1 MVNAIASKRVTTQ
14 AENQVESL
22 ELEVDIETDGY
33 IYIYVANESTND
45 VNVFFDDLTVTHLGA
60 KLLQTTD
67 YYPFGAVA
75 SQWTDEDYRF
85 GYQGLFTEND
95 PETGLVHFEARNY
108 DPIAGRWLAVDP
120 QGQFASPYT
129 GMGNMPNL
137 GVDPDGEFVLSLI
150 SKIVAGDIDNVGDV
164 FRTILTGLIT
174 DPINIIGALN
184 PVNIF
189 STGVGIISGLG
200 DGIFNGDWDKLGN
213 TGEIF
218 LGQFYT
224 DNNRSV
230 FGEILQ
236 GVGRNTW
243 ELPQTTVGYN
253 YSQWRNTSGKVDRV
267 ELFGGAT
274 FSLQEYGDGSGISLG
289 NFINANLPGKFRGV
303 PNDPLLMHEYGHTF
317 DSQLFGSLYLPVVGL
332 SSTRSANKAVYD
344 PTTGGTTHD
353 THWTERRA
361 NRPCCEIL

>member
-1 MVNAIASKRVTTQ
+1 
-14 AENQVESL
+14 
-22 ELEVDIETDGY
+22 
-33 IYIYVANESTND
+33 
-45 VNVFFDDLTVTHLGA
+45 
-60 KLLQTTD
+60 
-67 YYPFGAVA
+67 
-75 SQWTDEDYRF
+75 
-85 GYQGLFTEND
+85 
-95 PETGLVHFEARNY
+95 
-108 DPIAGRWLAVDP
+108 
-120 QGQFASPYT
+120 
-129 GMGNMPNL
+129 MGNMPNL

-200 DGIFNGDWDKLGN
+200 DGIFNEDWDKLGN

-253 YSQWRNTSGKVDRV
+253 YSQWRNTTGNVDEV
-267 ELFGGAT
+267 ELAYGAT
-274 FSLQEYGDGSGISLG
+274 FSVNLNADEQDGVSLG
-289 NFINANLPGKFRGV
+289 NFVNINLRGNNIDIL
-303 PNDPLLMHEYGHTF
+303 NDPLFMHEYGHTF
-317 DSQLFGSLYLPVVGL
+317 QSQIWGPLYLPVIGL
-332 SSTRSANKAVYD
+332 SSAISASNNKRLSGRPLGAS
-344 PTTGGTTHD
+344 THD
-353 THWTERRA
+353 IFWTETRA
-361 NRPCCEIL
+361 NRYADRYFRRFGVDWTRFETGGAPNFWFFPTRWP